1 MKKFMLFLICAVAF
15 VASLGAMTIEE
26 VVDLKHRARLGDA
39 EAQFEVGCCYYEGD
53 GDPKNLV
60 EAVKWYQKAAEQGNS
75 DAVKCYRK
83 LTMAEE

>member
-53 GDPKNLV
+53 GVPKNLV
-60 EAVKWYQKAAEQGNS
+60 EAVKWYQKAAEQGH
-75 DAVKCYRK
+75 AGAKQR
-83 LTMAEE
+83 LQELGE